1 MMWVATRSELVRLV
15 QPRLLIGWFGLVAMF
30 AALIN
35 VVMFSMT
42 GGDGPPAGPG
52 VAFPDAATLAS
63 RDGLVIGMSAASS
76 MFGIVTLSFWAIAT
90 AADYSSGLIRLMVAA
105 QPRRWKLLVGKVAAL
120 AAVTA
125 VATVV
130 ATMVNV
136 GVAPVAA
143 EAAGIDTSGWQS
155 ADLPGTLLQAWGNAF
170 LAALVWGVIGLVL
183 ATFTRTSAIAISVG
197 AGWVLLVESIV
208 AVAFDDA
215 RSWLPGTVLT
225 AVAQGG
231 NATLSHGSAIGLGA
245 AYVALGLAA
254 AVIVLTRRDVTD

>member
-1 MMWVATRSELVRLV
+1 MWAATRSELVRLV
-15 QPRLLIGWFGLVAMF
+15 QPRLLIGWFGLVAVF

-42 GGDGPPAGPG
+42 GDAPPAGPG
-52 VAFPDAATLAS
+52 VAFPDAVTLAS
-63 RDGLVIGMSAASS
+63 PDGLVVGVSAASS

-90 AADYSSGLIRLMVAA
+90 ATDYSSGLIRLLVAA
-105 QPRRWKLLVGKVAAL
+105 QPQRWKLLAGKVAAL

-136 GVAPVAA
+136 GVAPITA
-143 EAAGIDTSGWQS
+143 ETAGIDTSGWQS
-155 ADLPGTLLQAWGNAF
+155 VDLPGTLLRAWGNAY

-183 ATFTRTSAIAISVG
+183 AAFTRNSAVAIALG

-215 RSWLPGTVLT
+215 LRWLPGTVLT

-245 AYVALGLAA
+245 AYVAFGLGA
-254 AVIVLTRRDVTD
+254 AVVVFTRRDVTD